1 MKRYLLS
8 LAAALCVS
16 ASMWGVVATPELIV
30 KTQADGSTVT
40 LKLVG
45 DEFHSYYTRTDGTPV
60 RLNKKGMWVD
70 DLSVATPSAEARK
83 ARRIAHQRQFRDTF
97 PLTG

>member
-16 ASMWGVVATPELIV
+16 ASMWAIVATPEPIV

-40 LKLVG
+40 LQLVG
-45 DEFHSYYTRTDGTPV
+45 DEFHSYYTRMDGTPV
-60 RLNKKGMWVD
+60 RL
-70 DLSVATPSAEARK
+70 ERK
-83 ARRIAHQRQFRDTF
+83 EC
-97 PLTG
+97 G